1 MDEAEQVFCGDR
13 FHGEDVAVWVGEVD
27 EVGFIVEGHEDGS
40 DLTALELEGLVG
52 LFVGGGLW
60 LGEGDEVVVLEFVS
74 EVGAIAVGEFHCD
87 WVMLLWFDRSLAGWQ
102 VAEGAIGVGGFAV
115 GVLEPG
121 GEGLASAG

>member
-1 MDEAEQVFCGDR
+1 VDEAEQVFCGDR
-13 FHGEDVAVWVGEVD
+13 FHREGVAVLVGEVD
-27 EVGFIVEGHEDGS
+27 EVGFVVEGHEDGS

-74 EVGAIAVGEFHCD
+74 EVGAIAVGEFHCG
-87 WVMLLWFDRSLAGWQ
+87 WVMLLWFDRSLAGRQ

-115 GVLEPG
+115 GVL
-121 GEGLASAG
+121 